1 MRKIPTLLTAATL
14 LCGGLLQAGQASI
27 INNGDSIAFLG
38 DSITYLGY
46 RHKPN
51 GYIHLVI
58 EGLKQA
64 GVEAT
69 AIPAGIG
76 GNTSKHMLAR
86 LDKDVIAKKPVWM
99 TLNCGVNDSPRLS
112 VEEFAANIATIVA
125 KAKAA
130 GIKVILM
137 NTTIGAGEN
146 LTAKSSLKRLTFCEE
161 FKKLADKENLLLVDL
176 NSAMTREI
184 KQRREDAQ
192 KGKALTFDGTHL
204 NGLGNQIVAEE
215 ILRKLGVSEADLAT
229 LRKRWSDYPEAVG
242 MPKVSLKTYLA
253 LQAGAAKNGR
263 SVRAHAGDILTNSVK

>member
-1 MRKIPTLLTAATL
+1 MLRISKLLSAAAL
-14 LCGGLLQAGQASI
+14 LCGGLLQAGQEPI
-27 INNGDSIAFLG
+27 VKNGDSIAFLG

-46 RHKPN
+46 KHKPN

-86 LDKDVIAKKPVWM
+86 MDKDVIAKKPTWM
-99 TLNCGVNDSPRLS
+99 TLNCGINDSPRLS
-112 VEEFAANIATIVA
+112 VEEFVNNIAKIVA

-130 GIKVILM
+130 GIKVVLL
-137 NTTIGAGEN
+137 NTTVGAGEN

-161 FKKLADKENLLLVDL
+161 FKKLADKEHLLLVDL
-176 NSAMTREI
+176 NTAMTREI
-184 KQRREDAQ
+184 KQRLQDGQ
-192 KGKALTFDGTHL
+192 KGKTLTFDGTHL

-215 ILRKLGVSEADLAT
+215 ILRTLGVSEADLAT
-229 LRKRWSDYPEAVG
+229 LRKRWADYPAAIG

-253 LQAGAAKNGR
+253 LQAGADKSGQ
-263 SVRAHAGDILTNSVK
+263 SVRDHAGDILTNSVK